1 MADTTT
7 NEVTETETRAIATHE
22 MIAAPDGPKVGID
35 EAIGIR
41 YIDKASGEKFEFI
54 PALPA
59 AVVAKGVTID
69 DFKGS
74 GFLMLNLFG
83 SKTKAT
89 NETSRVRQR
98 SGDSAAQLE
107 ALDEVFESIN
117 NGVWREKAEGGGG
130 SRTDKPVLAAC
141 LIELLGEGAKGD
153 VAHYVARFEA
163 DLPYMRK
170 VLASDAGTK
179 YRERM
184 GRKAPAVESLA

>member
-1 MADTTT
+1 MTDATT

-22 MIAAPDGPKVGID
+22 MIATIDGPKVGID
-35 EAIGIR
+35 EAVGIR
-41 YIDKASGEKFEFI
+41 YIDKASGDKFQWLI
-54 PALPA
+54 PD
-59 AVVAKGVTID
+59 AKPGDAIT
-69 DFKGS
+69 
-74 GFLMLNLFG
+74 MLALFG
-83 SKTKAT
+83 AKTKAT

-107 ALDEVFESIN
+107 ALDEVFESIS